1 MSRYGRTEAD
11 ERIRVNT
18 GWKMIVTFC
27 ACPGGT
33 FLKAKNCP
41 CGHSADEHYPY
52 KVDGEH
58 MVLGDCWTEV
68 RLTP

>member
-1 MSRYGRTEAD
+1 MSA
-11 ERIRVNT
+11 

-33 FLKAKNCP
+33 FLKAENCP
-41 CGHSADEHYPY
+41 CGHRADEHFPF
-52 KVDGEH
+52 KVEGER

-68 RLTP
+68 